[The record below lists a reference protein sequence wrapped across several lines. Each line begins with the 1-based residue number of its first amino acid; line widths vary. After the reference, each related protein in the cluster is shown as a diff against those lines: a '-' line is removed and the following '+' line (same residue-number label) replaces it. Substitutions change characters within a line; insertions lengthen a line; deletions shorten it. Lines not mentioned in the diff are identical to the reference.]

1 MTLEQVVLARLRTL
15 PPATQQE
22 VLNFV
27 EFLASRQPQ
36 AQPADLSTHPG
47 LLHQLRTAGFIAIAT
62 TAPANALSDQA
73 LEAFVKT
80 LPPTPI
86 PTSQIIIEERGEW

>member
-1 MTLEQVVLARLRTL
+1 MSIEQAVLERLRTL

-36 AQPADLSTHPG
+36 IAVSETSTLLDRASDLIGSIPDLPPDLSTNKSYF
-47 LLHQLRTAGFIAIAT
+47 QGFGQ
-62 TAPANALSDQA
+62 S
-73 LEAFVKT
+73 
-80 LPPTPI
+80 
-86 PTSQIIIEERGEW
+86 

>member
-1 MTLEQVVLARLRTL
+1 MSIEQAVLERLRTL

-36 AQPADLSTHPG
+36 IAVSETSTLLDRASDLIGAIPDLPRDLSTNKSYF
-47 LLHQLRTAGFIAIAT
+47 QGFGQ
-62 TAPANALSDQA
+62 S
-73 LEAFVKT
+73 
-80 LPPTPI
+80 
-86 PTSQIIIEERGEW
+86 

>member
-22 VLNFV
+22 VLHFV

-36 AQPADLSTHPG
+36 SRPADPTTLLEAAGDLIGAIPDLPADLSTNPSHF
-47 LLHQLRTAGFIAIAT
+47 QGFGQ
-62 TAPANALSDQA
+62 S
-73 LEAFVKT
+73 
-80 LPPTPI
+80 
-86 PTSQIIIEERGEW
+86 

>member
-27 EFLASRQPQ
+27 EFLASCQPESRPV
-36 AQPADLSTHPG
+36 ATTTLLEAAGDLIGAIPDLPADLSTNPSH
-47 LLHQLRTAGFIAIAT
+47 LQGFGQ
-62 TAPANALSDQA
+62 S
-73 LEAFVKT
+73 
-80 LPPTPI
+80 
-86 PTSQIIIEERGEW
+86 